1 MANNIQN
8 NRDKN
13 ITVSDYKELM
23 DFLIGQFDK
32 VHETM
37 ATKADLT
44 TKADK
49 VDIDRVLARFAM
61 LNNKID
67 DRKLAP
73 IQAGAVIIA
82 DARQVAPLPVIA
94 PETIGAKQT
103 RIIFGTNYQTT
114 GL

>member
-67 DRKLAP
+67 DYR
-73 IQAGAVIIA
+73 A
-82 DARQVAPLPVIA
+82 DQIGMQRQLGKHEKWHFQTAA
-94 PETIGAKQT
+94 KIGLNLNPK
-103 RIIFGTNYQTT
+103 
-114 GL
+114 